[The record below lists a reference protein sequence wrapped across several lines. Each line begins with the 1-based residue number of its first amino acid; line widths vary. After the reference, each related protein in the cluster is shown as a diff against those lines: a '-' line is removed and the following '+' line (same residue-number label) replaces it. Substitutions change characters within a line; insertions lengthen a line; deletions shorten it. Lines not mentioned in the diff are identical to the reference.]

1 MAKYLNADQRET
13 IIWVHSL
20 MLKLLNDGVYW
31 NSKGKKLL
39 NKQAKL
45 LEELI
50 LNLLDGIDA
59 KDGKMVV
66 ELAKKVKPVLIV
78 EDFSIT
84 DDKITVDAG
93 HYYTL
98 AEHALEYCLFQHMI
112 AEINKM
118 TNAKKIKE
126 FLKENYKCRECNE
139 PSTCQLRQVLLHF
152 QVPPL
157 AVDGKCQYWR
167 GD

>member
-13 IIWVHSL
+13 VIWVHSL
-20 MLKLLNDGVYW
+20 MLKLINDGVYW
-31 NSKGKKLL
+31 NSKGKRLL

-45 LEELI
+45 LEELT
-50 LNLLDGIDA
+50 LGLLDGIDT

-66 ELAKKVKPVLIV
+66 KLAEKVKPILIV
-78 EDFSIT
+78 EDLSET
-84 DDKITVDAG
+84 EDKITVDAD

-98 AEHALEYCLFQHMI
+98 AEHALEFCKFQQII
-112 AEINKM
+112 ADIKKM

-126 FLKENYKCRECNE
+126 HLKESYKCEDCND

-157 AVDGKCQYWR
+157 AEEGKCQYWR
-167 GD
+167 G